1 MQLSLVPLLAFGV
14 TFQSYLRKSLPDR
27 QARPC
32 LTYDP
37 QMLRPIRIAAS
48 ACFHRWEHA
57 QGIPRAA
64 LLERLMTMKLIF
76 VFVFLQLLGATAVS
90 SKAKSR
96 PAPYQQ
102 HPTSNPTN
110 DSAVLFVFP
119 NGSARTEK
127 AGVFQQGP
135 HTVPCPVCGSTG
147 ILKSLQTF

>member
-1 MQLSLVPLLAFGV
+1 
-14 TFQSYLRKSLPDR
+14 
-27 QARPC
+27 
-32 LTYDP
+32 
-37 QMLRPIRIAAS
+37 
-48 ACFHRWEHA
+48 
-57 QGIPRAA
+57 
-64 LLERLMTMKLIF
+64 MTMKLVC

-147 ILKSLQTF
+147 ILESLQTFWRHVDGSPILLCSALFAYVLAAVLITSYTRIF

>member
-14 TFQSYLRKSLPDR
+14 TFQSHLRKSLPDR

-32 LTYDP
+32 LTSDP
-37 QMLRPIRIAAS
+37 AS
-48 ACFHRWEHA
+48 TAGNTLKAYRA
-57 QGIPRAA
+57 QH